1 MWAGG
6 WGVVEIRWVFSCSLR
21 VCVCVCV
28 CVGVCMCLCVWGVG
42 CGVFS
47 SVIWCY
53 VIVIVRWS
61 LYHSIPV
68 FPVYPVYCHATLI
81 RVKDAKQ
88 KWRLTHTNIKHTIEL
103 IFY

>member
-6 WGVVEIRWVFSCSLR
+6 GGVVKDEVGVQLWLVCVYS
-21 VCVCVCV
+21 CVCVCV
-28 CVGVCMCLCVWGVG
+28 YACVGVGVGVVG

-53 VIVIVRWS
+53 VVVMVRWS

-68 FPVYPVYCHATLI
+68 FPVYPVYCHVTLI
-81 RVKDAKQ
+81 
-88 KWRLTHTNIKHTIEL
+88 
-103 IFY
+103 

>member
-1 MWAGG
+1 M
-6 WGVVEIRWVFSCSLR
+6 
-21 VCVCVCV
+21 CVCVC
-28 CVGVCMCLCVWGVG
+28 GGGVG

-53 VIVIVRWS
+53 VIVMVRWS
-61 LYHSIPV
+61 LNHSIPV

-88 KWRLTHTNIKHTIEL
+88 KWRLHVDSVN
-103 IFY
+103 